1 MNTLQNVYDKL
12 ADKTELA
19 KHEVELSIVED
30 IKKGYAPLGGRFLSL
45 ESDLYETKNKM
56 TTLKKEFEQLLPKIA
71 TALKM
76 AVDLG
81 AMEVVTTFKEYE
93 KSTNE
98 KIKNIN
104 AIIAKI

>member
-1 MNTLQNVYDKL
+1 MNTLQNVYDRL
-12 ADKTELA
+12 SDKTELA
-19 KHEVELSIVED
+19 KHEVELSIIED
-30 IKKGYAPLGGRFLSL
+30 IKKSYAPLGSKFLSL

-56 TTLKKEFEQLLPKIA
+56 ITLKKEFEQLLPKIA

-81 AMEVVTTFKEYE
+81 AMEVVTAFKEYE

>member
-1 MNTLQNVYDKL
+1 MNTLQNVYDRL
-12 ADKTELA
+12 QDKTELA
-19 KHEVELSIVED
+19 KHEVELSIIDD
-30 IKKGYAPLGGRFLSL
+30 IKKSYAPLGGKLLSL

-56 TTLKKEFEQLLPKIA
+56 ITLKKEFEQLLPKIDA
-71 TALKM
+71 ALKM

-81 AMEVVTTFKEYE
+81 AMEIVTTFNEYK

-104 AIIAKI
+104 AITAKI